1 MGPART
7 TNRQIIEKRL
17 SRSSFGA
24 CAQAPEAE
32 VYAKLSKLP
41 KLYMVTPRDRQDN
54 GAVERGGAQQKI
66 GVRRVREAIGCGNYS
81 VEICRELGS
90 IENGG
95 RNLLANP

>member
-7 TNRQIIEKRL
+7 FFRRIIGKRSETVVRR
-17 SRSSFGA
+17 SRP
-24 CAQAPEAE
+24 CARSRILRGE
-32 VYAKLSKLP
+32 LSKLP

-66 GVRRVREAIGCGNYS
+66 GVRGVREAIGYGNYS